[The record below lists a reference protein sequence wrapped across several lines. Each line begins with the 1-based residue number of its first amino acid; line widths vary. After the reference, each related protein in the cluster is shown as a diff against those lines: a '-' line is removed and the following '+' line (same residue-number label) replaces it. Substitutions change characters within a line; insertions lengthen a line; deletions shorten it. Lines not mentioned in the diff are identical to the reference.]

1 MGKLV
6 LYDEDALWTEIERI
20 LEEDQER
27 QFTPGQ
33 QCYHNLV
40 HCANPAYFLT
50 GSTTIALEEFMTMKR
65 FNIPP
70 AKDIDSANYNRLVI
84 YSAIDEEYNAA
95 IKLESNG

>member
-27 QFTPGQ
+27 QFPPGQ
-33 QCYHNLV
+33 QCYHNLI
-40 HCANPAYFLT
+40 HCANPSYFLT
-50 GSTTIALEEFMTMKR
+50 GDTTIALEEFMTMKR
-65 FNIPP
+65 FKIPP
-70 AKDIDSANYNRLVI
+70 ARDIDSANYQRLVI